1 MKTELYRNKTQT
13 VAQVKE
19 FLLRYMLIGSRVTK
33 MVIRYFTELKFV
45 SQIHLISSHIA
56 PLKIRS

>member
-1 MKTELYRNKTQT
+1 M
-13 VAQVKE
+13 AQVKE
-19 FLLRYMLIGSRVTK
+19 FLLSYMLIGSRVTK